1 MVQII
6 CTMELRQT
14 MRGYVRPLP
23 RLTEARQRAALS
35 VCRIVYVES
44 KTETLADLI
53 GSLRKGDVVAVVWLH
68 VLAAPRTTY
77 KDKPRD
83 ALWTAIEQIE
93 AKGASIFEV
102 ETSRSTSIKSERD
115 GMIRDAIEH
124 LTSAG
129 RAAAGRK
136 NGRKSTGRPAKVFPP
151 DVIERA
157 RVAWFDLR
165 HRTNEDAVAAGPK
178 GWSMS
183 RYYKQ
188 FGRSGRGS

>member
-1 MVQII
+1 
-6 CTMELRQT
+6 MELRNT

-23 RLTEARQRAALS
+23 RLTEARQRAALF
-35 VCRIVYVES
+35 VCRVLYVEG

-53 GSLRKGDVVAVVWLH
+53 ATLRKGDVVAVVWLH
-68 VLAAPRTTY
+68 VLASPRTTY

-93 AKGASIFEV
+93 AKGASVFEV
-102 ETSRSTSIKSERD
+102 ETARSTSIKSERD
-115 GMIRDAIEH
+115 GMIREAIEH

-129 RAAAGRK
+129 RAAAGKR
-136 NGRKSTGRPAKVFPP
+136 NGKQSKGRPAKVFAPEI
-151 DVIERA
+151 VERA

-165 HRTNEDAVAAGPK
+165 RGTNEDAKAAGPA
-178 GWSMS
+178 GWSLS

-188 FGRSGRGS
+188 FGPSGRGS

>member
-1 MVQII
+1 
-6 CTMELRQT
+6 MELQKT

-53 GSLRKGDVVAVVWLH
+53 ATLRKGDVVAVVWLH

-102 ETSRSTSIKSERD
+102 ETQRHTATKVERD
-115 GMIRDAIEH
+115 GMIREAIEH

-129 RAAAGRK
+129 RAAAGRR
-136 NGRKSTGRPAKVFPP
+136 NGAKSKGRPAKVFAPEI
-151 DVIERA
+151 VERA
-157 RVAWFDLR
+157 RVVWKSLDYD
-165 HRTNEDAVAAGPK
+165 TNDDAVKAGPK
-178 GWSMS
+178 GWAMS
-183 RYYKQ
+183 RYYKT
-188 FGRSGRGS
+188 FGPSGRPGR

>member
-1 MVQII
+1 
-6 CTMELRQT
+6 
-14 MRGYVRPLP
+14 MRGYIRPLK
-23 RLTEARQRAALS
+23 RLPEDRQRKALA
-35 VCRIVYVES
+35 VCGVVYVES
-44 KTETLADLI
+44 KTETLADFI
-53 GSLRKGDVVAVVWLH
+53 ATLRKGDVVAVVWMH

-93 AKGASIFEV
+93 TRGASIFEL
-102 ETSRSTSIKSERD
+102 ETGRSSSLKSERD

-129 RAAAGRK
+129 RAAAGKR
-136 NGRKSTGRPAKVFPP
+136 NGAKSKGRPAKVFEPEI
-151 DVIERA
+151 VERA

-165 HRTNEDAVAAGPK
+165 HAKNEDAVTAGPK

-188 FGRSGRGS
+188 FGPSGRGN

>member
-1 MVQII
+1 
-6 CTMELRQT
+6 MELQKT

-23 RLTEARQRAALS
+23 RLTEARQRAALA
-35 VCRIVYVES
+35 VCRVVYVES
-44 KTETLADLI
+44 KAETLADLI

-83 ALWTAIEQIE
+83 ALWTAIQQIE
-93 AKGASIFEV
+93 AKGAAIFEV
-102 ETSRSTSIKSERD
+102 ETGRHTATKSERD

-136 NGRKSTGRPAKVFPP
+136 NGRKSKGRPPLTFPTEI
-151 DVIERA
+151 VERA

-165 HRTNEDAVAAGPK
+165 HATNEDAVAAGPK

-188 FGRSGRGS
+188 FGPSGRGN